1 MNDITRSLREF
12 IKKNF
17 LFGQEASF
25 SDLDS
30 FLEQGI
36 IDSTGVL
43 ELVAFIEDRYQIAVD
58 DTELVPENLDS
69 IGNLERFIGNKLQ
82 CSEVT
87 P

>member
-1 MNDITRSLREF
+1 MNDITDSLREF